1 MTDKKY
7 QRRLKVLIFD
17 VYGTV
22 VDWRTTIIR
31 QGSALHPGLDWPA
44 IADAWRNLYRPTI
57 DRVTRGE
64 LAWSPFDALQRL
76 MLDEV
81 LARLN
86 CDGITDG
93 QRQYFA
99 ELWSRMDPWPDV
111 TSGLN
116 RLKRD
121 FVIAP
126 LSNGSVWQLVSIAKH
141 ADLPWDLVLSVEMFR
156 AYQAR
161 SSRIFGCARTAAA
174 SAERG
179 DDGSNPPL

>member
-1 MTDKKY
+1 MTAKKGP
-7 QRRLKVLIFD
+7 RRPKVLTFD

-31 QGSALHPGLDWPA
+31 EGSALHPGLDWPA
-44 IADAWRNLYRPTI
+44 IADARSCDTRELGWR
-57 DRVTRGE
+57 
-64 LAWSPFDALQRL
+64 PFDALQRL

-86 CDGITDG
+86 CDGTTDG
-93 QRQYFA
+93 QRQYLA